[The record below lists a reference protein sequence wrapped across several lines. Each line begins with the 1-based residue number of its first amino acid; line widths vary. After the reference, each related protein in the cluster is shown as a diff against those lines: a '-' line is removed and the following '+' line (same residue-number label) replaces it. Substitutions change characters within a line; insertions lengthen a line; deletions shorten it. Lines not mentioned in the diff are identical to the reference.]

1 MPDTYADMDFRQILK
16 GKHDR
21 RGRMKNNVRTPRMFR
36 GEKRILSFLLI
47 LAMVFAVI
55 PNSVVRAE
63 DEINKDS

>member
-1 MPDTYADMDFRQILK
+1 
-16 GKHDR
+16 
-21 RGRMKNNVRTPRMFR
+21 MKNNVRAPRSFR